1 MTKHKGTKGSVPAS
15 AKGSVPASA
24 KGSVPASAKSSL
36 PTVSVCTPTFNRRPF
51 IASMLACF
59 RHQTY
64 PRNRIVQWIIL
75 DDGFDPIG
83 DLLPRDE
90 FPMIE
95 YHRVDKKQTLG
106 WKRNRMHDLAKGD
119 ILVYMDD
126 DDYYPPERIQHAV
139 EVLQANPA
147 ALCVGASEI
156 YCYFKHISEMVQFG
170 PYGPNHATA
179 GTFAFRRQ
187 LLALTRYDDKACLA
201 EERAFLKDYTI
212 PFAQLDPRKTILV
225 FSHDHN
231 TFDKRRMLQ
240 QRGPQNP
247 TIKETSLTVDDFI
260 RQPFE
265 AGVKQFFLHDIDGLL
280 SVYEPG
286 RPVHKPDVI
295 KQTIELE
302 AQRKALN
309 EEMARKQQQAMTPI
323 NVIDP
328 ATGQKVHLT
337 MEQVVNL
344 IRDLE
349 NKLNSS
355 QNQVLQQRQYIQ
367 QQAEAIQRLELCLN
381 AGAEVPSEVD
391 PLIPCKAIE
400 DGVQPNQNESL
411 PDMLSGL

>member
-1 MTKHKGTKGSVPAS
+1 MAAKHKGNNYS
-15 AKGSVPASA
+15 AKGSVPASD
-24 KGSVPASAKSSL
+24 KGSW

-64 PRNRIVQWIIL
+64 PRNRIVQWIVL

-83 DLLPRDE
+83 ELLPRDE

-156 YCYFKHISEMVQFG
+156 YCYFKHISEMIQFG

-187 LLALTRYDDKACLA
+187 LLPLSRYDDKACLA

-231 TFDKRRMLQ
+231 TFDKRRMLE
-240 QRGPQNP
+240 QRGPHNP
-247 TIKETSLTVDDFI
+247 TIKGTALTVDDFI

-265 AGVKQFFLHDIDGLL
+265 AGVKQFFLNDIDGLL

-295 KQTIELE
+295 QQTMELE
-302 AQRKALN
+302 AQRKTMN
-309 EEMARKQQQAMTPI
+309 EEMAKKQHQALTPI
-323 NVIDP
+323 NVLDP
-328 ATGQKVHLT
+328 TTGEKVHLT

-344 IRDLE
+344 IRDIE
-349 NKLNSS
+349 GKLNSS
-355 QNQVLQQRQYIQ
+355 QNVVLQQRQYIE
-367 QQAEAIQRLELCLN
+367 QQAEAIRLMEAKLLK
-381 AGAEVPSEVD
+381 ETKLREESE
-391 PLIPCKAIE
+391 KN
-400 DGVQPNQNESL
+400 VQIAMADTKCVSVI
-411 PDMLSGL
+411 